1 MPIEEY
7 AKETAPIS
15 GKRVLVEMK
24 STQSDMTGVGFFT
37 VKKVESIESIWKE
50 AKGDINNE
58 YSLVSEGILEMEGDR
73 LVLSY
78 DENAIEG
85 VEGCTTV
92 ISFDIANPEC
102 VTVERRGPLAS
113 AFVISKGERVFSLYS
128 TPYGAI
134 DMCIYAKKVENT
146 LAMDG
151 GSLSLDYAVELKG
164 LTAQRT
170 RMDVTVRDYP
180 KSK

>member
-7 AKETAPIS
+7 ARETAPIQ

-37 VKKVESIESIWKE
+37 VKKAESIESIWKE
-50 AKGDINNE
+50 AEGDANNQ
-58 YSLVSEGILEMEGDR
+58 YSLVSEGILQTEDNR

-78 DENAIEG
+78 EENAIEG

-92 ISFDIANPEC
+92 ISFDMSSPEC

-113 AFVISKGERVFSLYS
+113 AFVISRGERVFSLYS
-128 TPYGAI
+128 IPYGAI
-134 DMCIYAKKVENT
+134 DMCIYAKKVENLLT
-146 LAMDG
+146 VDG

-170 RMDVTVRDYP
+170 QMEVTVRDYP
-180 KSK
+180 VSR